1 MEHLPS
7 ESPAKGKNEVIV
19 ARLHIT
25 FMAVLGI
32 ALIYVLFCTV
42 LTFRSWNETPTRT
55 KIFRVVSTPLITV
68 FFVGKLDLS

>member
-1 MEHLPS
+1 
-7 ESPAKGKNEVIV
+7 
-19 ARLHIT
+19 
-25 FMAVLGI
+25 MAVLGI